1 MAPGTRSKFGAPM
14 FEPEVFQKKIHCIE
28 VLVSCDIVGTF
39 QRSPLS
45 FGALIVIRRPG
56 NCAPMLPSLRPW
68 ALSHVLNLATI
79 YVKTFGSFGL
89 LGSFFYQTLLLTTTR
104 HYYLLA

>member
-1 MAPGTRSKFGAPM
+1 
-14 FEPEVFQKKIHCIE
+14 
-28 VLVSCDIVGTF
+28 
-39 QRSPLS
+39 
-45 FGALIVIRRPG
+45 
-56 NCAPMLPSLRPW
+56 MLPSLRPW